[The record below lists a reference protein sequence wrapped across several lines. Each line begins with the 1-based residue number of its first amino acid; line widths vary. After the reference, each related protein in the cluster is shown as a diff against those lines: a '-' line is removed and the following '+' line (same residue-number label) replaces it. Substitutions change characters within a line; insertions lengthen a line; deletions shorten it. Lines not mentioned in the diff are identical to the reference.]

1 MAETVDIQSS
11 MQALE
16 QKMESLG
23 GIMKNVQDDM
33 GEVYM
38 LFSDK
43 DSEYFKN
50 LGDSLHSS
58 LKSSM
63 GEVEQDRRLYEE
75 AMAQNER
82 AMKLSG
88 NDPERGDLDFWE
100 KAFAPMQKTAAQT
113 QAEAITSALKDPSI
127 TEQMKSI
134 FGSDTVKAALRGDV
148 DDRTRSEKVM
158 DFLGLGG
165 ITGGINWLKDWNVRK
180 EEKAT
185 AKDQGE
191 IKRSNKEIERIK
203 AAYKKEAGKKDGGN
217 QEKLEKLNEQF
228 ISKLNQI
235 DAAKR
240 RIEERTKDPF
250 AADLIERKDGL
261 FTRKQ
266 PNAQMA
272 KDTGGKDTAGDIPQ
286 AKKFDIRDKSADTFE
301 RAFKEA
307 NKEYGV
313 SAVLDTLFVNRKPK
327 ETATAQ
333 ENALRSPVASVR
345 DKVTVPD
352 MQPGVQQGKNE
363 PAGLVAGIQD
373 PKVMVPE
380 AKVDAKEQADIQRKL
395 DTTIR
400 PEFYKK
406 GIEFFDK
413 GLTGELFAASTGG
426 GIESPIGKAGMYA
439 AAAAAVGASLYKMG
453 EAGLL
458 VKDWIKSSS
467 EARENIDRGLAENN
481 KSLKER
487 YDKGWNSARVEAD
500 MAENVAAAES
510 AKEDGVLGQLD
521 QAAEGLLGGIFGW
534 KSGKTKAEEK
544 RRLAAAEAK
553 KQKALE
559 SRFRREAEASGA
571 DSGDADAM
579 TALRAEF
586 DKHGKLGAGSM
597 SQVNAPT
604 AQTPGANTDPSK
616 AETVEEQAK
625 RIEEA
630 SYQGMKR
637 AMMDP
642 DVQKQNEENAKQTGK
657 QINERLVGRK

>member
-148 DDRTRSEKVM
+148 DDRTRGE
-158 DFLGLGG
+158 
-165 ITGGINWLKDWNVRK
+165 T
-180 EEKAT
+180 
-185 AKDQGE
+185 DQGE

-250 AADLIERKDGL
+250 ADLIELKDGL

-266 PNAQMA
+266 PNVQMA
-272 KDTGGKDTAGDIPQ
+272 KDTGGKDTAGDIPH

-313 SAVLDTLFVNRKPK
+313 SAVLDTLFANRKPK
-327 ETATAQ
+327 ETVAAQ
-333 ENALRSPVASVR
+333 ENALRSPVVSAR
-345 DKVTVPD
+345 DKITVPE
-352 MQPGVQQGKNE
+352 MQSGMPQGKNE
-363 PAGLVAGIQD
+363 PIGLVAGVQD

-380 AKVDAKEQADIQRKL
+380 AKVDTKEQADIQRKL

-413 GLTGELFAASTGG
+413 GLAGELFAASTGG

-487 YDKGWNSARVEAD
+487 YDKGWNTARVEAD

-559 SRFRREAEASGA
+559 TRFRREAEASGA

-597 SQVNAPT
+597 TQVNAPT